1 MTVNEVAKLFGITA
15 DTLRYYEK
23 EGVIPE
29 VARTRGEIRNYTE
42 EDLNW
47 IQTAICFKS
56 AGLSVEML
64 AQYVRLFQKGDTTLK
79 QRCDLLKKARVEVLE
94 KKKKYDDALEKL
106 EYKIAK
112 YEEAVKTGKLV
123 WDSENTELCKVK
135 TRRKS
140 K

>member
-1 MTVNEVAKLFGITA
+1 M
-15 DTLRYYEK
+15 
-23 EGVIPE
+23 
-29 VARTRGEIRNYTE
+29 
-42 EDLNW
+42 
-47 IQTAICFKS
+47 
-56 AGLSVEML
+56 
-64 AQYVRLFQKGDTTLK
+64 K

-123 WDSENTELCKVK
+123 LDSENTELCKVK

>member
-1 MTVNEVAKLFGITA
+1 
-15 DTLRYYEK
+15 
-23 EGVIPE
+23 
-29 VARTRGEIRNYTE
+29 
-42 EDLNW
+42 
-47 IQTAICFKS
+47 
-56 AGLSVEML
+56 ML

-123 WDSENTELCKVK
+123 LDSENTELCKVK

>member
-1 MTVNEVAKLFGITA
+1 M
-15 DTLRYYEK
+15 
-23 EGVIPE
+23 
-29 VARTRGEIRNYTE
+29 
-42 EDLNW
+42 
-47 IQTAICFKS
+47 
-56 AGLSVEML
+56 
-64 AQYVRLFQKGDTTLK
+64 K